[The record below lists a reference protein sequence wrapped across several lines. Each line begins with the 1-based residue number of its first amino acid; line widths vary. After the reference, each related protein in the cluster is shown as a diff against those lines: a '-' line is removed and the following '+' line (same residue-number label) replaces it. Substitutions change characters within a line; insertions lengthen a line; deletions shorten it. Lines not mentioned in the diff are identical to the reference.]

1 MVARGSYTISVHMTG
16 LASVLTV
23 LLAAIF
29 VASCPALSFCALSSG
44 GGYELESAAVAPGG
58 AVFSGGEYQVKGAA
72 AQVLPPSSL
81 VSAAS
86 AYVNRAGF
94 YNPPHFTYEGG
105 RPVVL
110 NAASG
115 DLTLS
120 LPADSIE
127 KARFDITLNRNPMNQ
142 PLAVAPGLINDANGK
157 MVYNGGEWSTL
168 FSDHLT
174 EFAVF
179 DEQDFYRKPLA
190 NRGLMTMR
198 YKDDDGDGNI
208 DGSYPPVRADTL
220 NAWTLDEESRMW
232 VAIPS
237 AGVDKVSR
245 TLSMYFGLP
254 GVYALI
260 GQLDTAVSNVFAYPV
275 PFRPNGPSAGS
286 GAGRTGTESDG
297 ITFTNVP
304 QKGDIEI
311 YTLDG
316 RLVRKLPIP
325 ENLMLPKL
333 KWDVRTASGD
343 KVASGT
349 YIWRVVSGVNSRT
362 GKLMVIW

>member
-1 MVARGSYTISVHMTG
+1 MKSHAQIIPVF
-16 LASVLTV
+16 
-23 LLAAIF
+23 LAALF
-29 VASCPALSFCALSSG
+29 ASTAPCPLSGALGSG
-44 GGYELESAAVAPGG
+44 GGYELESSVLNPGG
-58 AVFSGGEYQVKGAA
+58 GASYGGGYRVKGAA

-81 VSAAS
+81 VSAA
-86 AYVNRAGF
+86 AEYVNRAGF

-105 RPVVL
+105 RPVAL
-110 NAASG
+110 TTSSG

-120 LPADSIE
+120 LPADSID
-127 KARFDITLNRNPMNQ
+127 KFRFDITLNRNPLNQ
-142 PLAVAPGLINDANGK
+142 PLAVDPGLINDASGK
-157 MVYNGGEWSTL
+157 MTYNEGSWSRL
-168 FSDHLT
+168 FPDHLT

-198 YKDDDGDGNI
+198 YKDEDGDGNI

-232 VAIPS
+232 VALPS

-245 TLSMYFGLP
+245 TLSLYFGLP

-260 GQLDTAVSNVFAYPV
+260 GQLDTAVNNVFAYPV
-275 PFRPNGPSAGS
+275 PFRPNGPQAGS
-286 GAGRTGTESDG
+286 GAGQTGTEAGG

-304 QKGDIEI
+304 QQGDIEI

-316 RLVRKLPIP
+316 RLVRKLGIP
-325 ENLMLPKL
+325 DNLMMPKL

-343 KVASGT
+343 KAASGT
-349 YIWRVVSGVNSRT
+349 YIWRVVSGGNSRT

>member
-1 MVARGSYTISVHMTG
+1 MVNMTRYISYFTVP
-16 LASVLTV
+16 LAA
-23 LLAAIF
+23 LLAAGLP
-29 VASCPALSFCALSSG
+29 VLSFCALSSG
-44 GGYELESAAVAPGG
+44 GGYELESSALNAGG
-58 AVFSGGEYQVKGAA
+58 EPSFGGEYRVKGAA

-81 VSAAS
+81 VSAA
-86 AYVNRAGF
+86 AEYVNRPGF

-110 NAASG
+110 NTVSG

-120 LPADSIE
+120 LPAGSVD
-127 KARFDITLNRNPMNQ
+127 KFRFDITLNRDPRNQ
-142 PLAVAPGLINDANGK
+142 PMTVDPGLINDASGK
-157 MVYNGGEWSTL
+157 MAYNEGEWSRL
-168 FSDHLT
+168 LPDHLM

-179 DEQDFYRKPLA
+179 DEQDFYRKPLS

-220 NAWTLDEESRMW
+220 NAWTLDEESRLW
-232 VAIPS
+232 VAMPT
-237 AGVDKVSR
+237 AGVDKASK
-245 TLSMYFGLP
+245 TLSLYFGLP

-260 GQLDTAVSNVFAYPV
+260 GQLDTVVKNVFAYPV
-275 PFRPNGPSAGS
+275 PFRPNGPKAGS
-286 GAGRTGTESDG
+286 GAGQTGTEADG

-304 QKGDIEI
+304 QQGNIEI

-325 ENLMLPKL
+325 DDLMLPKL
-333 KWDVRTASGD
+333 KWDVRTAGGD
-343 KVASGT
+343 KAASGT
-349 YIWRVVSGVNSRT
+349 YIWRVVSGGNSRT
-362 GKLMVIW
+362 GKLMIIW